1 LFDAYLDNKNMRGL
15 PAAKGVE
22 QMSEKPENARRVE
35 RPWGISD
42 LPADATRDIS
52 AALTGLLADVFAL
65 YLKTKNF
72 HWQTSSRTSILS

>member
-1 LFDAYLDNKNMRGL
+1 
-15 PAAKGVE
+15 
-22 QMSEKPENARRVE
+22 MSEKPEIAKRVE

-65 YLKTKNF
+65 VPKDKKFPLAYERVALPRL
-72 HWQTSSRTSILS
+72 SSSAR